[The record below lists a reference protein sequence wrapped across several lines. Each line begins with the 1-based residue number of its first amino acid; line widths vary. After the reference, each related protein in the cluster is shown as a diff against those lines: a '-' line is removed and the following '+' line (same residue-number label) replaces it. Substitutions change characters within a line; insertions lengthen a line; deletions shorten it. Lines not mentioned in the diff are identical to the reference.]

1 MVINKRPDPV
11 RLPDF
16 CPTCFRTL
24 QKLCCRKNSPS
35 EHFRNDVAGKTLFP
49 NTSEALFLPIFE
61 LLNTSETMSFPKH
74 SF

>member
-49 NTSEALFLPIFE
+49 NTSEA
-61 LLNTSETMSFPKH
+61 
-74 SF
+74 